1 MNNEIKRKKMIKNAE
16 GQVILQTT
24 KLKYAKAILEMLE
37 NNPKKLEEVIQ
48 SLETTEKDFFND
60 IMDYKKT
67 NIILYDQAYT
77 QIKTK

>member
-24 KLKYAKAILEMLE
+24 KLKYVKAILEMLE
-37 NNPKKLEEVIQ
+37 NNPKKLEEVMQ
-48 SLETTEKDFFND
+48 SLETNEKDFFND

>member
-37 NNPKKLEEVIQ
+37 NNPKKLEEVMQ
-48 SLETTEKDFFND
+48 SLETNEKDF
-60 IMDYKKT
+60 
-67 NIILYDQAYT
+67 
-77 QIKTK
+77 

>member
-37 NNPKKLEEVIQ
+37 NNPKKLEEVMQ

>member
-1 MNNEIKRKKMIKNAE
+1 MIKNAE

-37 NNPKKLEEVIQ
+37 NNPKKLEEVMQ
-48 SLETTEKDFFND
+48 SLETTEKDFFNE

>member
-37 NNPKKLEEVIQ
+37 NNPKKLEEVMQ
-48 SLETTEKDFFND
+48 SLETTEKDFFNE

>member
-1 MNNEIKRKKMIKNAE
+1 MNKELKAKKMIKNTE
-16 GQVILQTT
+16 GKVLLETT

-37 NNPKKLEEVIQ
+37 KDPQKLENLME

>member
-37 NNPKKLEEVIQ
+37 NNPKKLEEVMQ
-48 SLETTEKDFFND
+48 SLETNEKDFFND